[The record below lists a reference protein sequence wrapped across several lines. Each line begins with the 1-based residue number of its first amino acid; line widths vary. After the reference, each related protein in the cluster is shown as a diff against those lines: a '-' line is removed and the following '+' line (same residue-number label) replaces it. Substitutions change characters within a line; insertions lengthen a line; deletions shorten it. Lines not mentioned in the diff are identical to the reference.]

1 MSDVDQQSVVAL
13 TIQDKSVLYGA
24 YMSFLRNGG
33 LFVPTARTYRLG
45 DEVFLLLTLMDEPEK
60 LPVAGRVV
68 WITPEGAQGNRQA
81 GIGIEFSD
89 EDASIT
95 AKIENYLAG
104 SLTSDRVTHTL
115 RFAKKHVQKSGP
127 RGARSH
133 RLLGVVRSRAHQRTH
148 SPGTW
153 DTRCRQAS

>member
-1 MSDVDQQSVVAL
+1 MSDVDQQSVLAL

-104 SLTSDRVTHTL
+104 SLTSARVTHTL
-115 RFAKKHVQKSGP
+115 
-127 RGARSH
+127 
-133 RLLGVVRSRAHQRTH
+133 
-148 SPGTW
+148 
-153 DTRCRQAS
+153 

>member
-1 MSDVDQQSVVAL
+1 MSDVDQQSVLAL

-68 WITPEGAQGNRQA
+68 WITPAGAQGNRQT

-89 EDASIT
+89 EDATIT
-95 AKIENYLAG
+95 AKIETHLAG

-115 RFAKKHVQKSGP
+115 
-127 RGARSH
+127 
-133 RLLGVVRSRAHQRTH
+133 
-148 SPGTW
+148 
-153 DTRCRQAS
+153 

>member
-1 MSDVDQQSVVAL
+1 MSDVDQQSVLSL

-24 YMSFLRNGG
+24 YMSFLKNGG
-33 LFVPTARTYRLG
+33 LFVPTARSYRLG

-89 EDASIT
+89 EDANIT
-95 AKIENYLAG
+95 AKIENHLAG
-104 SLTSDRVTHTL
+104 SLASERVTHTL
-115 RFAKKHVQKSGP
+115 
-127 RGARSH
+127 
-133 RLLGVVRSRAHQRTH
+133 
-148 SPGTW
+148 
-153 DTRCRQAS
+153 

>member
-1 MSDVDQQSVVAL
+1 MTDSDHQAVLTL
-13 TIQDKSVLYGA
+13 TIQDKGVLYGA
-24 YMSFLRNGG
+24 YMSFLQNGG
-33 LFVPTARTYRLG
+33 LFVPTTRPYRLG

-89 EDASIT
+89 EDVTIN

-104 SLTSDRVTHTL
+104 SLTSERVTHTL
-115 RFAKKHVQKSGP
+115 
-127 RGARSH
+127 
-133 RLLGVVRSRAHQRTH
+133 
-148 SPGTW
+148 
-153 DTRCRQAS
+153 

>member
-1 MSDVDQQSVVAL
+1 MSDVDQQSVLAL

-24 YMSFLRNGG
+24 YMSFLKNGG

-115 RFAKKHVQKSGP
+115 
-127 RGARSH
+127 
-133 RLLGVVRSRAHQRTH
+133 
-148 SPGTW
+148 
-153 DTRCRQAS
+153 

>member
-1 MSDVDQQSVVAL
+1 MSQSDPGAVLSL
-13 TIQDKSVLYGA
+13 TIEDSAALYGA
-24 YMSFLRNGG
+24 YMSFLQNGG
-33 LFVPTARTYRLG
+33 LFVPTRQQYRLG
-45 DEVFLLLTLMDEPEK
+45 DEVLLLLTLMDEPEK

-89 EDASIT
+89 EDVNIT

-115 RFAKKHVQKSGP
+115 
-127 RGARSH
+127 
-133 RLLGVVRSRAHQRTH
+133 
-148 SPGTW
+148 
-153 DTRCRQAS
+153 

>member
-1 MSDVDQQSVVAL
+1 MTDSDQQAVLTL

-24 YMSFLRNGG
+24 YMSFLQNGG
-33 LFVPTARTYRLG
+33 LFVPTTRPYRLG

-89 EDASIT
+89 EDVTING
-95 AKIENYLAG
+95 KIGNYLAG
-104 SLTSDRVTHTL
+104 SLTSERVTHTL
-115 RFAKKHVQKSGP
+115 
-127 RGARSH
+127 
-133 RLLGVVRSRAHQRTH
+133 
-148 SPGTW
+148 
-153 DTRCRQAS
+153 

>member
-1 MSDVDQQSVVAL
+1 MSDVDQQSVLSL

-24 YMSFLRNGG
+24 YMSFLKNGG
-33 LFVPTARTYRLG
+33 LFVPTDRSYRLG

-89 EDASIT
+89 EDANIT
-95 AKIENYLAG
+95 AKIENHLAG
-104 SLTSDRVTHTL
+104 SLASERVTHTL
-115 RFAKKHVQKSGP
+115 
-127 RGARSH
+127 
-133 RLLGVVRSRAHQRTH
+133 
-148 SPGTW
+148 
-153 DTRCRQAS
+153 

>member
-1 MSDVDQQSVVAL
+1 MSDVDQQSVLSL

-24 YMSFLRNGG
+24 YMSFLKNGG
-33 LFVPTARTYRLG
+33 LFVPTARSYRLG

-89 EDASIT
+89 EDANIA
-95 AKIENYLAG
+95 AKIENHLAG
-104 SLTSDRVTHTL
+104 SLASERVTHTL
-115 RFAKKHVQKSGP
+115 
-127 RGARSH
+127 
-133 RLLGVVRSRAHQRTH
+133 
-148 SPGTW
+148 
-153 DTRCRQAS
+153 